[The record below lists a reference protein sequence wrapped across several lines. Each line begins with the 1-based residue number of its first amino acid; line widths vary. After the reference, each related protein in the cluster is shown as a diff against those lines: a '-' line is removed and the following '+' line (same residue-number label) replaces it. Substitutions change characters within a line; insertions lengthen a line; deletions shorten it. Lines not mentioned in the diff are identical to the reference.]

1 MVFRSVRCDLM
12 RIFLSF
18 YRSDDSVD
26 EVVKDDVN
34 GIIFDTSDDLYQV
47 LIVLPCIYQLT
58 EAIAVK

>member
-1 MVFRSVRCDLM
+1 M
-12 RIFLSF
+12 FLSF

-34 GIIFDTSDDLYQV
+34 GIIFDTSDDLYQA

-58 EAIAVK
+58 EAIVVK